1 MQTLFYKIGRFSALT
16 RLLILRLRYYYKYD
30 HRADKAG
37 CAYRQNDSCILVK
50 AKAHSD
56 ANLVTAKAYTDAEI
70 AKIHG
75 VDNKTIKLAENKAY
89 VAEVSTDI
97 LTQGT

>member
-1 MQTLFYKIGRFSALT
+1 MFPIIDLRGNVIAFGGR
-16 RLLILRLRYYYKYD
+16 II
-30 HRADKAG
+30 
-37 CAYRQNDSCILVK
+37 NDAEKGILVQ

-75 VDNKTIKLAENKAY
+75 VDDKTIKLAENKAY

-97 LTQGT
+97 LVQGAQELVLCGGNASGFATV